1 MLINIGINVLVTTHS
16 DYIIR
21 EFNTLLQLNND
32 DEYLRKL
39 QKKEGYTDAELLKAD
54 KVKAYVAEKQ
64 EDGVVLKAAPVT
76 QHDGITIDTLD
87 EVIDKMNQIHNEII
101 WGE

>member
-1 MLINIGINVLVTTHS
+1 M
-16 DYIIR
+16 
-21 EFNTLLQLNND
+21 LQLNND

-39 QKKEGYTDAELLKAD
+39 QKKEGYKDEELLKAD
-54 KVKAYVAEKQ
+54 KVKAYVAKKQ
-64 EDGVVLKAAPVT
+64 KDGVVLKAAPVT